1 MTNTVKNMGKLQVT
15 TPSERE
21 IAMTRIFDAPRS
33 LVFDAWT
40 KPELLKRWL
49 GVRGGWTFAVC
60 EVDLR
65 VGGSYRF
72 VWRGPTGAEM
82 GMGGVYREIVRPE
95 RLVATERFDEPWYEG
110 DALDTTTFV
119 ERGGGKTTATTTV
132 RYASQEVRDA
142 VLKTPMLTGV
152 AESYD
157 KMAEELASRV
167 GQGVQ

>member
-1 MTNTVKNMGKLQVT
+1 MTNTAKNVGRLQVT

-21 IAMTRIFDAPRS
+21 IVMTRVFDAPRS

-60 EVDLR
+60 EVDLK
-65 VGGSYRF
+65 VGGRYRF
-72 VWRGPTGAEM
+72 VWRGPEGITM

-95 RLVATERFDEPWYEG
+95 RLVATEKFDEAWYEG
-110 DALDTTTFV
+110 EALDTTTFV
-119 ERGGGKTTATTTV
+119 ERGGKTTATTTV
-132 RYASQEVRDA
+132 LYASRAVRDS
-142 VLKTPMLTGV
+142 VLQTPMLTGV

-157 KMAEELASRV
+157 KMAEVLSSRV
-167 GQGVQ
+167 GQGVK